1 MGEKG
6 MWLFVA
12 IFGGIG
18 VVFVIVAAWILVSTI
33 QFRGRAQSAEG
44 VVVELVARSGSKGGV
59 TYAPVYEFTDRNGES
74 HRVQSSSSSNP
85 ASYDV
90 GERVTVRYEPA
101 EPGDA
106 RIDGFMDNWFLPTI
120 FGGIGS
126 IFALIGGAIG
136 MHELRKRRVRAW
148 LGLHGMRVG
157 AKFTGV
163 VHDTSTKVNGRSPW
177 RLTAQWQHP
186 VTGAIHTFESDS
198 IWFDPSEFVDREE
211 LSVVVDAD
219 DPSRY
224 QVDLAFLPK
233 HG

>member
-1 MGEKG
+1 

-18 VVFVIVAAWILVSTI
+18 VVFVIIAAWMLVSTI
-33 QFRGRAQSAEG
+33 QFRERAQSTEG
-44 VVVELVARSGSKGGV
+44 VVVELVSRRGSKGGV
-59 TYAPVYEFTDRNGES
+59 TYSPVYEFKDRNGGQ
-74 HRVQSSSSSNP
+74 HRVQSSTSSNP

-90 GERVTVRYEPA
+90 GERVTVRYDPA
-101 EPGDA
+101 RPGDA
-106 RIDGFMDNWFLPTI
+106 RIDGFMDNWFLPLI

-126 IFALIGGAIG
+126 IFAVIGGAIG
-136 MHELRKRRVRAW
+136 MHGVRKRRTRVW
-148 LGLHGMRVG
+148 LAQHGMRVA

-163 VHDTSTKVNGRSPW
+163 VHDTSMKVNGRSPW
-177 RLTAQWQHP
+177 RLTAQWHHP

-198 IWFDPSEFVDREE
+198 VWFDPGEFVDRDE

-224 QVDLAFLPK
+224 QVDIEFLPK